1 MNGSYHPR
9 FKEMMNAVVATGR
22 CAECASCVTVC
33 PYRMIEYVDGH
44 PRLTDP
50 GAPSFDYC
58 RVSETR
64 GCDVCAAICPRLWPN
79 ESDLRDAVFG
89 DGTGWEGVFGVYRHV
104 FVARA
109 RRPHARER
117 GQDGG
122 VVTALLA
129 WARETGRI
137 DGAVVAAVADDD
149 RPCFPSPRLAT
160 TVDEIEASAGSWYT
174 YCPNALALQQAKTQ
188 QLERVAFV
196 GVPCQITPVRK
207 MSCVDSGVL
216 LDPRKNAPSVTHQL
230 AFLRGLSERVA
241 FRVGLFCT
249 EVFRPELMTERIAGQ
264 MGIALSDIEKFNVKG
279 EVLIHRKNGETA
291 RIPLEEAMNEYQRP
305 ACAHCTD
312 FSAEL
317 ADISCGGIGT
327 DRATVVVLRT
337 QVAVDL
343 WREFEASGQVE
354 VWPIAEHRKAW
365 NILQRLARKQR
376 ERVPQA
382 AGAGSAYS
390 PASEAGLGVA
400 RLADLPDVEID
411 KRVRAAYAGA
421 PRPMTFDPRPR
432 PPIPGDPGEP
442 MPGAKRSLPPPPGPE
457 HGGASPCLQP
467 CCDDIG
473 R

>member
-1 MNGSYHPR
+1 
-9 FKEMMNAVVATGR
+9 MNAVVAAGR

-50 GAPSFDYC
+50 AAPSFDYC
-58 RVSETR
+58 MVSETR

-79 ESDLRDAVFG
+79 ESDLRDTVFG
-89 DGTGWEGVFGVYRHV
+89 DGAGWEGAFGVYRHV

-109 RRPHARER
+109 RRSRARER

-129 WARETGRI
+129 WARETGCI
-137 DGAVVAAVADDD
+137 DGAVVAAVADGD

-174 YCPNALALQQAKTQ
+174 YCPNALALQQAKAQ

-230 AFLRGLSERVA
+230 GFLRGLSKRVA

-264 MGIALSDIEKFNVKG
+264 MGIALSDIERFNVKG

-291 RIPLEEAMNEYQRP
+291 RIPLEEAMAGYQRP

-343 WREFEASGQVE
+343 WREFEASGQVD
-354 VWPIAEHRKAW
+354 VWPIVEHKKAW
-365 NILQRLARKQR
+365 NILQRLARRQR
-376 ERVPQA
+376 ERVPPQA

-390 PASEAGLGVA
+390 PASEAELGIA
-400 RLADLPDVEID
+400 RLGIGDLPGTEID

-421 PRPMTFDPRPR
+421 PRPTSFDPRSR
-432 PPIPGDPGEP
+432 PPIPDDPGEP
-442 MPGAKRSLPPPPGPE
+442 APGAKRSLPPPPAPE
-457 HGGASPCLQP
+457 HGGASPCSEP
-467 CCDDIG
+467 CRDG
-473 R
+473 PSR